1 MEHPLAGWRVVIT
14 RSEGQRDGLAQRLRA
29 LGAEPIF
36 FPTIAF
42 APPEDTAALDNALL
56 RLRLGLFDWIALTSA
71 NAARFMLKRWV
82 DSGLTLV
89 DGKPLL
95 PSLHVATVGPA
106 TAAACHELLGLTPT
120 LVPETFVAEAL
131 AGALGDL
138 TGQRV
143 LLLNADLA
151 RPTLERLL
159 REHGALV
166 ERVVAYHTVPA
177 DGGVDLVPLLT
188 AGHVTALTFTSG
200 SAARFFVQRIG
211 ADAVADARRAIIAC
225 IGPVSAEECR
235 ALGLPPTVTAT
246 TSTEEGLVDALVEY
260 AKSSDA

>member
-29 LGAEPIF
+29 LGAEPLF

-42 APPEDTAALDNALL
+42 SPPEEPAALDDALL
-56 RLRLGLFDWIALTSA
+56 RLRLGHFDWMALTSA
-71 NAARFMLKRWV
+71 NAVRFMLKRWV

-95 PSLHVATVGPA
+95 PPLRVATVGPA
-106 TAAACHELLGLTPT
+106 TAAACQAELGIAPSV
-120 LVPETFVAEAL
+120 VPETFVAEAL
-131 AGALGDL
+131 AEALGDL
-138 TGQRV
+138 TGQRL

-151 RPTLERLL
+151 RPTLERML
-159 REHGALV
+159 RENGALV

-177 DGGVDLVPLLT
+177 QGGVDLVPLLI
-188 AGHVTALTFTSG
+188 AGQITALTFTSG

-211 ADAVADARRAIIAC
+211 LEAVAHARRTIIAC
-225 IGPVSAEECR
+225 IGPVTAEECR
-235 ALGLPPTVTAT
+235 AVGLPPSVTAT
-246 TSTEEGLVDALVEY
+246 NFTEEGLVDALVEY
-260 AKSSDA
+260 AQRDA